1 MTRVLANA
9 RVLAVAGLAMGL
21 ALWAPQAAAQG
32 VGFLTEQ
39 ERLASYCA
47 GVSEAR
53 MREFD
58 EFLKS
63 KCAGSDRKEC
73 RDGLDEL
80 VRAQRMDRRLW
91 AYLTS
96 QIFTSKEQGPK
107 EKTLSQ
113 KEMARGSD
121 DWLAC
126 KRRGP
131 GQRADDLLICRE
143 SQGCLIDAR
152 FSFLPP

>member
-1 MTRVLANA
+1 MTGRRRLLAIG
-9 RVLAVAGLAMGL
+9 AGLAMMTS
-21 ALWAPQAAAQG
+21 QATAQG

-47 GVSEAR
+47 GVSESR
-53 MREFD
+53 MREID

-63 KCAGSDRKEC
+63 QCAGSDRKEC

-80 VRAQRMDRRLW
+80 VRTQRMDRRLW
-91 AYLTS
+91 SYLTA
-96 QIFTSKEQGPK
+96 QIFTSKDQGPK
-107 EKTLSQ
+107 EKALSQ

-126 KRRGP
+126 ERRGANK
-131 GQRADDLLICRE
+131 RADDLLICRE

-152 FSFLPP
+152 FGFLPP

>member
-1 MTRVLANA
+1 MSRRRRLFA
-9 RVLAVAGLAMGL
+9 AVGLLLVAS
-21 ALWAPQAAAQG
+21 QAAAQG

-47 GVSEAR
+47 GVSESR
-53 MREFD
+53 MRDLD

-63 KCAGSDRKEC
+63 QCAGSDRTEC
-73 RDGLDEL
+73 RDSLDEL

-91 AYLTS
+91 GYLTV

-107 EKTLSQ
+107 EKSLSQ
-113 KEMARGSD
+113 KEVARGSD

-126 KRRGP
+126 KRRRP
-131 GQRADDLLICRE
+131 DQKVDDLL
-143 SQGCLIDAR
+143 
-152 FSFLPP
+152 

>member
-1 MTRVLANA
+1 MRARKRLFAIGAGVAMLAA
-9 RVLAVAGLAMGL
+9 QAM
-21 ALWAPQAAAQG
+21 AQG

-39 ERLASYCA
+39 QRLASYCA
-47 GVSEAR
+47 GVSESR
-53 MREFD
+53 MREID
-58 EFLKS
+58 EFLKN

-73 RDGLDEL
+73 RDSLDEL

-91 AYLTS
+91 SYLTA

-107 EKTLSQ
+107 EKALSQ
-113 KEMARGSD
+113 KEMARGGD

-126 KRRGP
+126 ERRGP
-131 GQRADDLLICRE
+131 GKRADDLLICRE

-152 FSFLPP
+152 FGFLPP

>member
-1 MTRVLANA
+1 MPEGSGE
-9 RVLAVAGLAMGL
+9 GLVHEKAK
-21 ALWAPQAAAQG
+21 APTIAP
-32 VGFLTEQ
+32 
-39 ERLASYCA
+39 

-53 MREFD
+53 MRELD
-58 EFLKS
+58 EFLKN

-91 AYLTS
+91 AYLPS

-107 EKTLSQ
+107 EKALSQ

-121 DWLAC
+121 D
-126 KRRGP
+126 
-131 GQRADDLLICRE
+131 
-143 SQGCLIDAR
+143 
-152 FSFLPP
+152 

>member
-1 MTRVLANA
+1 MRRGRRLLA
-9 RVLAVAGLAMGL
+9 LAGLIVGSS
-21 ALWAPQAAAQG
+21 QAIAQG

-53 MREFD
+53 MRELD
-58 EFLKS
+58 EFLKN

-91 AYLTS
+91 GYLTS

-107 EKTLSQ
+107 EKALSQ

-121 DWLAC
+121 DWLGC

-131 GQRADDLLICRE
+131 DKRPEDLLICRE

>member
-1 MTRVLANA
+1 MRGRKRL
-9 RVLAVAGLAMGL
+9 LAVGAGLVMMASQAM
-21 ALWAPQAAAQG
+21 AQG

-47 GVSEAR
+47 GVSESR
-53 MREFD
+53 MREID
-58 EFLKS
+58 EFLRS

-73 RDGLDEL
+73 RDGLDDL

-91 AYLTS
+91 SYLTT

-107 EKTLSQ
+107 EKALSQ

-126 KRRGP
+126 KRRPVGKS
-131 GQRADDLLICRE
+131 ADDLMICRE

>member
-1 MTRVLANA
+1 M
-9 RVLAVAGLAMGL
+9 
-21 ALWAPQAAAQG
+21 QAAAQG

-53 MREFD
+53 MRELD
-58 EFLKS
+58 EFLKN
-63 KCAGSDRKEC
+63 KCTGSDRKEC
-73 RDGLDEL
+73 RETLDEL
-80 VRAQRMDRRLW
+80 VRSQRMDRRLW
-91 AYLTS
+91 TYLTA
-96 QIFTSKEQGPK
+96 QIFTSKEQGPR
-107 EKTLSQ
+107 EKVLSQ

-126 KRRGP
+126 KRRRP
-131 GQRADDLLICRE
+131 DQRADDLLICRE

>member
-1 MTRVLANA
+1 MARRRRLLAA
-9 RVLAVAGLAMGL
+9 TGLLLVAS
-21 ALWAPQAAAQG
+21 QATAQG

-53 MREFD
+53 LRDLD
-58 EFLKS
+58 EFLKDQ
-63 KCAGSDRKEC
+63 CAGSDRKDC
-73 RDGLDEL
+73 RASRDEL
-80 VRAQRMDRRLW
+80 ARTQRMDRRLW
-91 AYLTS
+91 AYLATR
-96 QIFTSKEQGPK
+96 IFTSKEQGPK
-107 EKTLSQ
+107 EKSLSQ
-113 KEMARGSD
+113 KEVARGSD

-126 KRRGP
+126 KRRRP
-131 GQRADDLLICRE
+131 DRKADDLLICRE

>member
-1 MTRVLANA
+1 LAIVGA
-9 RVLAVAGLAMGL
+9 
-21 ALWAPQAAAQG
+21 QAWAQG

-53 MREFD
+53 RREFN
-58 EFLKS
+58 EFLKT

-73 RDGLDEL
+73 RDSLDEL

-91 AYLTS
+91 TYLTN

-107 EKTLSQ
+107 EKALSQ

-126 KRRGP
+126 KRRRP
-131 GQRADDLLICRE
+131 ISAPTTCRSAANLRA
-143 SQGCLIDAR
+143 A
-152 FSFLPP
+152 

>member
-1 MTRVLANA
+1 MKGRRRLLAVTQVLAA
-9 RVLAVAGLAMGL
+9 AGLTIVASQAM
-21 ALWAPQAAAQG
+21 AQG

-47 GVSEAR
+47 GVSETR
-53 MREFD
+53 MRELD
-58 EFLKS
+58 EFLKN

-73 RDGLDEL
+73 RDGLDDL

-91 AYLTS
+91 GYLTG

-107 EKTLSQ
+107 EKALSQ

-126 KRRGP
+126 KRRRP
-131 GQRADDLLICRE
+131 DQRADDLLICRE

>member
-1 MTRVLANA
+1 MRGRRRLLAVM
-9 RVLAVAGLAMGL
+9 RVLAVAGLAIV
-21 ALWAPQAAAQG
+21 AWQAWAQG

-53 MREFD
+53 MRELD
-58 EFLKS
+58 EFLKN

-91 AYLTS
+91 AYLAS

-107 EKTLSQ
+107 EKALSQ

-126 KRRGP
+126 KRRRP
-131 GQRADDLLICRE
+131 DQRPDDLLICRE

-152 FSFLPP
+152 FSFLPQ

>member
-1 MTRVLANA
+1 VLAVTRVLAA
-9 RVLAVAGLAMGL
+9 AAGLAMGL
-21 ALWAPQAAAQG
+21 ALWASQTMAQG

-53 MREFD
+53 MRELD
-58 EFLKS
+58 EFLKA

-73 RDGLDEL
+73 RDTLDEL
-80 VRAQRMDRRLW
+80 VRAQRSDRRLW

-107 EKTLSQ
+107 EKALSQ

-126 KRRGP
+126 KRRNP
-131 GQRADDLLICRE
+131 NQPSDDLLICRE

-152 FSFLPP
+152 FGFLPP

>member
-1 MTRVLANA
+1 MKRGVYLLA
-9 RVLAVAGLAMGL
+9 AGLVLTAS
-21 ALWAPQAAAQG
+21 QATGQG

-47 GVSEAR
+47 GVSETR
-53 MREFD
+53 MRELE
-58 EFLKS
+58 EFLKD
-63 KCAGSDRKEC
+63 KCTGSSRKEC
-73 RDGLDEL
+73 RETLDEL

-91 AYLTS
+91 AYLTG
-96 QIFTSKEQGPK
+96 QIFTSREQGPR
-107 EKTLSQ
+107 EKALSQ
-113 KEMARGSD
+113 KEMARGGD

-126 KRRGP
+126 KRRGRE
-131 GQRADDLLICRE
+131 QRAEDLLICRE